1 MDPITAIAV
10 ASTAYNAIKK
20 GFQVGK
26 EVESMAG
33 DLGRWMN
40 AINAVKT
47 SHSKA
52 KGRRFGS
59 VEEEALE
66 TFAAKKKAEQMEN
79 DLRNYIVGQY
89 GVNAWQDIIRI
100 QADLRKKQKEE
111 ELRLAAARDEFIYN
125 ATMVGI
131 IILFIS
137 LIIPIIWAIVENT
150 AHLAFKL
157 V

>member
-1 MDPITAIAV
+1 MDPITAIA
-10 ASTAYNAIKK
+10 AATTAYNAIKK

-40 AINAVKT
+40 AINHIKKEHNV
-47 SHSKA
+47 A

-79 DLRNYIVGQY
+79 ELRNFIIAQY
-89 GVNAWQDIIRI
+89 GMNAWQEIIRI
-100 QADLRKKQKEE
+100 QGELRKKQKEE
-111 ELRLAAARDEFIYN
+111 ERRKAEEREQLIYN
-125 ATMVGI
+125 ATI
-131 IILFIS
+131 IGLGFLFLS
-137 LIIPIIWAIVENT
+137 LLIPFIWFVYKG
-150 AHLAFKL
+150 LQ
-157 V
+157 

>member
-1 MDPITAIAV
+1 MDTITAIGIAT
-10 ASTAYNAIKK
+10 TAYSAIKK
-20 GFQVGK
+20 GFEVGK

-79 DLRNYIVGQY
+79 DLRNFIVGQY

-100 QADLRKKQKEE
+100 QGDLRKKQKEAE
-111 ELRLAAARDEFIYN
+111 QLAAQQRDELIYN
-125 ATMVGI
+125 LFIWGLI
-131 IILFIS
+131 LLFIS
-137 LIIPIIWAIVENT
+137 LTVPILWLTLQNV
-150 AHLAFKL
+150 
-157 V
+157 

>member
-1 MDPITAIAV
+1 
-10 ASTAYNAIKK
+10 
-20 GFQVGK
+20 
-26 EVESMAG
+26 MAG

-47 SHSKA
+47 EHSKA

-79 DLRNYIVGQY
+79 ELRNFIVGQY
-89 GVNAWQDIIRI
+89 GMNAWQDIIRI

-111 ELRLAAARDEFIYN
+111 ELLAAQKRDELIYN
-125 ATMVGI
+125 
-131 IILFIS
+131 LFIIGLVVLFVS
-137 LIIPIIWAIVENT
+137 LILPILWLIIQNV
-150 AHLAFKL
+150 
-157 V
+157 

>member
-1 MDPITAIAV
+1 MDPITAIAA

-20 GFQVGK
+20 GFQIGK

-40 AINAVKT
+40 AINSIKT
-47 SHSKA
+47 EHSKA

-79 DLRNYIVGQY
+79 ELRNFITMNY
-89 GVNAWQDIIRI
+89 GMNAWQEIIRI
-100 QADLRKKQKEE
+100 QGDIRKKQKEE

-125 ATMVGI
+125 ATIIGI
-131 IILFIS
+131 IILFIA
-137 LIIPIIWAIVENT
+137 LTVPILWTIVENT
-150 AHLAFKL
+150 
-157 V
+157 

>member
-1 MDPITAIAV
+1 MDPITAIGI
-10 ASTAYNAIKK
+10 ASTAYSAIKK
-20 GFQVGK
+20 GFEVGK

-79 DLRNYIVGQY
+79 DLRNFIVGQY

-125 ATMVGI
+125 ATIVGI

-137 LIIPIIWAIVENT
+137 LTIPIVWAIVENS
-150 AHLAFKL
+150 
-157 V
+157 

>member
-1 MDPITAIAV
+1 
-10 ASTAYNAIKK
+10 
-20 GFQVGK
+20 
-26 EVESMAG
+26 MAG

-79 DLRNYIVGQY
+79 DLRNFIVGQY

-100 QADLRKKQKEE
+100 QADLRRKQKEA
-111 ELRLAAARDEFIYN
+111 ELLAAQKRDELIYN
-125 ATMVGI
+125 LFIVGI
-131 IILFIS
+131 IILFVSLTLPILW
-137 LIIPIIWAIVENT
+137 LIIQNV
-150 AHLAFKL
+150 
-157 V
+157 

>member
-1 MDPITAIAV
+1 MT
-10 ASTAYNAIKK
+10 
-20 GFQVGK
+20 
-26 EVESMAG
+26 
-33 DLGRWMN
+33 
-40 AINAVKT
+40 AINAEKT

-137 LIIPIIWAIVENT
+137 LIIPIIWAIVENS
-150 AHLAFKL
+150 
-157 V
+157 

>member
-1 MDPITAIAV
+1 MDPITAIGI
-10 ASTAYNAIKK
+10 ASTAYSAIKK
-20 GFQVGK
+20 GFEVGK

-79 DLRNYIVGQY
+79 ELRNFIVGQY

-125 ATMVGI
+125 ATIVGI

-137 LIIPIIWAIVENT
+137 LIIPIIWTIIENT
-150 AHLAFKL
+150 
-157 V
+157 

>member
-1 MDPITAIAV
+1 MDPITAIGV
-10 ASTAYNAIKK
+10 ATTAYSAIKK

-79 DLRNYIVGQY
+79 DLRNFIVGQY

-100 QADLRKKQKEE
+100 QADLRRKQKEAE
-111 ELRLAAARDEFIYN
+111 QLAAQKRDELIYN
-125 ATMVGI
+125 
-131 IILFIS
+131 LFIIGLIVLFVS
-137 LIIPIIWAIVENT
+137 LTLPILWVVIQNV
-150 AHLAFKL
+150 
-157 V
+157 

>member
-10 ASTAYNAIKK
+10 ASTAYSAIKK

-47 SHSKA
+47 EHSKA

-79 DLRNYIVGQY
+79 ELRNFIVGQY

-111 ELRLAAARDEFIYN
+111 AIRLAKERDQLIYN
-125 ATMVGI
+125 MFMIGLIV
-131 IILFIS
+131 LFIALMAPIVW
-137 LIIPIIWAIVENT
+137 LI
-150 AHLAFKL
+150 
-157 V
+157 

>member
-1 MDPITAIAV
+1 MDPITALTIAT
-10 ASTAYNAIKK
+10 TAYNTIKK
-20 GFQVGK
+20 GFEVGK

-79 DLRNYIVGQY
+79 DLRNFIVGQY

-100 QADLRKKQKEE
+100 QADLRKKQKEA
-111 ELRLAAARDEFIYN
+111 ELLAAQKRDELIYN
-125 ATMVGI
+125 LFIIGI
-131 IILFIS
+131 IVLFVSLTLPILW
-137 LIIPIIWAIVENT
+137 LIIQNI
-150 AHLAFKL
+150 
-157 V
+157 

>member
-1 MDPITAIAV
+1 MDPITAIGI
-10 ASTAYNAIKK
+10 ASTAYSAIKK
-20 GFQVGK
+20 GFEVGK

-79 DLRNYIVGQY
+79 DLRNFIVGQY

-150 AHLAFKL
+150 
-157 V
+157 

>member
-1 MDPITAIAV
+1 MDPITAIGIAT
-10 ASTAYNAIKK
+10 TAYSAIKK

-47 SHSKA
+47 EHSKA

-79 DLRNYIVGQY
+79 ELRNFIVGQY

-111 ELRLAAARDEFIYN
+111 AIRLAKERDQLIYN
-125 ATMVGI
+125 MFMIGLIV
-131 IILFIS
+131 LFIGLMAPIVW
-137 LIIPIIWAIVENT
+137 LIVQNI
-150 AHLAFKL
+150 
-157 V
+157 

>member
-1 MDPITAIAV
+1 MDPITAIGI
-10 ASTAYNAIKK
+10 ASTAYSAIKK
-20 GFQVGK
+20 GFEVGK

-79 DLRNYIVGQY
+79 DLRNFIVGQY

-125 ATMVGI
+125 ATIVGI

-137 LIIPIIWAIVENT
+137 LTIPIIWAIVENS
-150 AHLAFKL
+150 
-157 V
+157 

>member
-1 MDPITAIAV
+1 MDPITAIGI
-10 ASTAYNAIKK
+10 ASTAYSAIKK
-20 GFQVGK
+20 GFAVGK
-26 EVESMAG
+26 EVESMTA

-40 AINAVKT
+40 AINDVKT

-111 ELRLAAARDEFIYN
+111 ELRLGAARDELIYN
-125 ATMVGI
+125 ATIVGLI
-131 IILFIS
+131 VLFIS
-137 LIIPIIWAIVENT
+137 LTIPIIWAIVENS
-150 AHLAFKL
+150 
-157 V
+157 

>member
-1 MDPITAIAV
+1 MDPITAIAA
-10 ASTAYNAIKK
+10 ASTAYTAIKK

-40 AINAVKT
+40 AINSVKT
-47 SHSKA
+47 EHSKA

-79 DLRNYIVGQY
+79 ELRNFITMNY
-89 GVNAWQDIIRI
+89 GMNAWQDIIRI
-100 QADLRKKQKEE
+100 QADIRKKQKEE
-111 ELRLAAARDEFIYN
+111 EIRLAAARDELIYN
-125 ATMVGI
+125 ATIVGL

-137 LIIPIIWAIVENT
+137 LTIPIIWAVVENT
-150 AHLAFKL
+150 
-157 V
+157 

>member
-1 MDPITAIAV
+1 MDPITAIGI
-10 ASTAYNAIKK
+10 ASTAYSAIKK
-20 GFQVGK
+20 GFEVGK

-79 DLRNYIVGQY
+79 DLRNFIVGQY

-125 ATMVGI
+125 ATIVGLI
-131 IILFIS
+131 VLFIS
-137 LIIPIIWAIVENT
+137 LIIPIVWAIVENS
-150 AHLAFKL
+150 
-157 V
+157 

>member
-1 MDPITAIAV
+1 MDPITAIGIAT
-10 ASTAYNAIKK
+10 TAYSAIKK

-47 SHSKA
+47 EHSKA

-79 DLRNYIVGQY
+79 ELRNFIVGQY
-89 GVNAWQDIIRI
+89 GMNAWQDIIRI

-111 ELRLAAARDEFIYN
+111 AIRLAKERDQLIYN
-125 ATMVGI
+125 MFMIGLIV
-131 IILFIS
+131 LFIGLMAPIVW
-137 LIIPIIWAIVENT
+137 LI
-150 AHLAFKL
+150 L
-157 V
+157 

>member
-79 DLRNYIVGQY
+79 DLRNFIVGQY

-125 ATMVGI
+125 ATIVGI

-137 LIIPIIWAIVENT
+137 LTIPIIWAIVENT
-150 AHLAFKL
+150 
-157 V
+157 

>member
-1 MDPITAIAV
+1 MDPITAIGI
-10 ASTAYNAIKK
+10 ASTAYSAIKK
-20 GFQVGK
+20 GFEVGK

-79 DLRNYIVGQY
+79 DLRNFIVGQY

-100 QADLRKKQKEE
+100 QADLRKKQKEAE
-111 ELRLAAARDEFIYN
+111 ILAAQKRDELIYN
-125 ATMVGI
+125 LCMLGLIV
-131 IILFIS
+131 LFIS
-137 LIIPIIWAIVENT
+137 LVLPILWVVIQNV
-150 AHLAFKL
+150 
-157 V
+157 

>member
-1 MDPITAIAV
+1 MDPITAIGV
-10 ASTAYNAIKK
+10 ATTAYSAIKK

-47 SHSKA
+47 SHNKA

-79 DLRNYIVGQY
+79 DLRNFIVGQY

-100 QADLRKKQKEE
+100 QGDLRKKQKEAE
-111 ELRLAAARDEFIYN
+111 QLAAQKRDELIYN
-125 ATMVGI
+125 LFMIGLIV
-131 IILFIS
+131 LFIG
-137 LIIPIIWAIVENT
+137 LIAPIVWLIVQN
-150 AHLAFKL
+150 

>member
-40 AINAVKT
+40 AIHAVKT

-79 DLRNYIVGQY
+79 ELRNFITMNY
-89 GVNAWQDIIRI
+89 GMNAWQEIIRI
-100 QADLRKKQKEE
+100 QGDLRKKQKEE
-111 ELRLAAARDEFIYN
+111 EIRRAVARDELIYN
-125 ATMVGI
+125 MTI
-131 IILFIS
+131 ISIIVLFIAFT
-137 LIIPIIWAIVENT
+137 IPILWTIIKNT
-150 AHLAFKL
+150 
-157 V
+157 

>member
-1 MDPITAIAV
+1 MDPITAIGV
-10 ASTAYNAIKK
+10 ATTAYSAIKK
-20 GFQVGK
+20 GFEVGK

-40 AINAVKT
+40 AIHAVKNE
-47 SHSKA
+47 HNKA

-89 GVNAWQDIIRI
+89 GMNAWQDIIRI
-100 QADLRKKQKEE
+100 QADLRKKQKEA
-111 ELRLAAARDEFIYN
+111 ELLAAKQRDELIYN
-125 ATMVGI
+125 
-131 IILFIS
+131 LFIIGLIVLFVS
-137 LIIPIIWAIVENT
+137 LTLPILWVVIQNI
-150 AHLAFKL
+150 
-157 V
+157 

>member
-1 MDPITAIAV
+1 MDPITAIGV
-10 ASTAYNAIKK
+10 ATTAYSAIKK

-47 SHSKA
+47 EHSKA

-79 DLRNYIVGQY
+79 ELRNFIVGQY

-111 ELRLAAARDEFIYN
+111 AIRLAKERDQLVYN
-125 ATMVGI
+125 MFMIGLIV
-131 IILFIS
+131 LFIALMAPIVW
-137 LIIPIIWAIVENT
+137 LIAQNI
-150 AHLAFKL
+150 
-157 V
+157 

>member
-1 MDPITAIAV
+1 MDPITAIGIAT
-10 ASTAYNAIKK
+10 TAYGAIKK
-20 GFQVGK
+20 GFEVGK

-47 SHSKA
+47 EHSKA

-79 DLRNYIVGQY
+79 ELRNFIVGQY

-111 ELRLAAARDEFIYN
+111 AIRLAKERDQLIYN
-125 ATMVGI
+125 MFMIGLIV
-131 IILFIS
+131 LFIALMAPIVW
-137 LIIPIIWAIVENT
+137 LIAQNI
-150 AHLAFKL
+150 
-157 V
+157 

>member
-79 DLRNYIVGQY
+79 DLRNFIVGQY

-125 ATMVGI
+125 ATIVGI
-131 IILFIS
+131 IILFVS
-137 LIIPIIWAIVENT
+137 LIIPIIWTIVENT
-150 AHLAFKL
+150 
-157 V
+157 

>member
-1 MDPITAIAV
+1 MDPITAIGI
-10 ASTAYNAIKK
+10 ASTAYSAIKK
-20 GFQVGK
+20 GFEVGK

-52 KGRRFGS
+52 KGRRFSS

-79 DLRNYIVGQY
+79 DLRNFIVGQY

-100 QADLRKKQKEE
+100 QADLRKKQKEA
-111 ELRLAAARDEFIYN
+111 ELLAAQKRDELIYN
-125 ATMVGI
+125 LFIIGI
-131 IILFIS
+131 IVLFVSLTLPILW
-137 LIIPIIWAIVENT
+137 LIIQNI
-150 AHLAFKL
+150 
-157 V
+157 

>member
-1 MDPITAIAV
+1 MDPITAIGIAT
-10 ASTAYNAIKK
+10 TAYSAIKK

-47 SHSKA
+47 EHSKA

-79 DLRNYIVGQY
+79 DLRNFIVGQY

-100 QADLRKKQKEE
+100 QAELRKKQKEE
-111 ELRLAAARDEFIYN
+111 AIRLAKERDELIYN
-125 ATMVGI
+125 MFMIGLIV
-131 IILFIS
+131 LFIG
-137 LIIPIIWAIVENT
+137 LIAPIVWLIVQN
-150 AHLAFKL
+150 

>member
-1 MDPITAIAV
+1 MDPITAIGI
-10 ASTAYNAIKK
+10 ASTAYSGIKK
-20 GFQVGK
+20 GFEVGK

-79 DLRNYIVGQY
+79 DLRNFIVGQY

-100 QADLRKKQKEE
+100 QADLRKKQKEAE
-111 ELRLAAARDEFIYN
+111 QLAAQKRDELIYN
-125 ATMVGI
+125 LFIIGI
-131 IILFIS
+131 IVLFVSLTLPILW
-137 LIIPIIWAIVENT
+137 LIIQNV
-150 AHLAFKL
+150 
-157 V
+157 